1 MAIERERERGER
13 RGLET
18 KLSDVIHCVRA
29 SKGPPYPLTSA
40 ASTSESPSHGG
51 ATKLV
56 RVSLLTEGYF
66 QKMSIFLARAPVR
79 PRAQAP
85 VARAVSLRHRD
96 LAPDSTAANPTPLP
110 LPLPPPSVRP
120 SLPLVYNAVLVASER
135 ATTDVST
142 SNFQLT
148 THSRPDMGLGWQ
160 QGPRRRRRR
169 FISNGC
175 IVLPGAESLPAR
187 ARLQLTAKAPN
198 CPSSTPPPAPAT
210 EEEHEDGGERDF
222 SLREER
228 GETAERESG
237 GREHGAP
244 SLSQAEK
251 CTFCPTWSCQ

>member
-1 MAIERERERGER
+1 MPPCVAFERPLLRNREWPSRERERGER

-120 SLPLVYNAVLVASER
+120 SVRPSPLCIMQYLWPPRGRRRTFPLP
-135 ATTDVST
+135 T
-142 SNFQLT
+142 SNSQLT
-148 THSRPDMGLGWQ
+148 PVLIWDWDGNKGRAAAAAASFRMGAL
-160 QGPRRRRRR
+160 
-169 FISNGC
+169 
-175 IVLPGAESLPAR
+175 
-187 ARLQLTAKAPN
+187 
-198 CPSSTPPPAPAT
+198 SSPERSPFPPALA
-210 EEEHEDGGERDF
+210 
-222 SLREER
+222 
-228 GETAERESG
+228 
-237 GREHGAP
+237 
-244 SLSQAEK
+244 
-251 CTFCPTWSCQ
+251 CN